1 MTFYTV
7 PRKRSLYLSP
17 DHGII
22 KPATVKVLNSYG
34 SSEEKGKRY
43 NV

>member
-7 PRKRSLYLSP
+7 PRKRSLYLST

-22 KPATVKVLNSYG
+22 KPVIVKGLNRYG
-34 SSEEKGKRY
+34 SSKEKGKRY